1 MFCRVSKLCF
11 QESNRRLMTSTSKQ
25 TFRPRRRPNR
35 AYRPL
40 NPHGIS
46 KVKKRNILSDL
57 TAGRGF
63 AQIDDFPHPPDGL
76 DDYDADLADSIRE
89 RRLLNRAGGDI
100 SIEEQLSMADYLTA
114 SPGSLE
120 EMKGERRLL
129 ALDGMDEEARKSF
142 KTNLDGMI
150 EKLQLETIDLGQYEY
165 PEEENDRVK
174 IDGEEEEVDRKGQP
188 LDPLQLAYGQWGES
202 IIRVDRVQKVQK
214 GGTMVRYRALVV
226 GGNTR
231 GCAGFGIAKAN
242 SPQEAT
248 QAASRQCKRNIFFI
262 DRHAG
267 AGLTRDLAGRHNS
280 CKVTLLAVSPFH
292 GLHGHPLVSDILLY
306 FGIADCTAKTHGN
319 RNQYNVVRATF
330 KAIMTHE
337 SLEDIAR
344 KRGRRLLNLERAQKL
359 QI

>member
-1 MFCRVSKLCF
+1 
-11 QESNRRLMTSTSKQ
+11 MTTSKE

-40 NPHGIS
+40 SPRGVR
-46 KVKKRNILSDL
+46 KVKQRDILADL

-63 AQIDDFPHPPDGL
+63 APMDDFQYPRDDL
-76 DDYDADLADSIRE
+76 DDYDADLAAAIRE
-89 RRLLNRAGGDI
+89 RRLLNRAGGVF
-100 SIEEQLSMADYLTA
+100 STEEQLRMADYLTA
-114 SPGSLE
+114 TPGSLA
-120 EMKGERRLL
+120 EMQGERRLM

-142 KTNLDGMI
+142 KNNLNEMI
-150 EKLQLETIDLGQYEY
+150 EKFQLETINLGEDEY
-165 PEEENDRVK
+165 PEEEH
-174 IDGEEEEVDRKGQP
+174 DGSNPSKKADGMEEEVDKKGEP
-188 LDPLQLAYGQWGES
+188 IDPLQLAYGQWGES

-226 GGNTR
+226 GGNAR

-344 KRGRRLLNLERAQKL
+344 KRGRRLLNLERAHRL